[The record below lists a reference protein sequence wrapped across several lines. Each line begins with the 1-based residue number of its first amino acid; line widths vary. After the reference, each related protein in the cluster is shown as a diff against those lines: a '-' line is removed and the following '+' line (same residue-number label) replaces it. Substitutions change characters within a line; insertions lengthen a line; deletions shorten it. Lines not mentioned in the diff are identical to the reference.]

1 MDELVRERTE
11 AAEGQIAMPF
21 YLVCDV
27 SYSMKHDMAQLNDS
41 LQGLHRAIG
50 SQPVV
55 DDVARICIMT
65 FSDSSRVVMPLGQ
78 VSEQRV
84 PQLHEEGGTYYGP
97 AFRKLAETIAAD
109 REALKGEKYRIFR
122 PAAFFLTDG
131 EPLDSDWHRTFTE
144 TLTYDRKTGRGNK
157 SHPVFVPF
165 GFRDAPGRVIKQLA
179 YPPDKGKWYL
189 AGSTSPQDTL
199 RGILQ
204 LIMVTIITSGNSVP
218 GGNPSLQT
226 QDPKPDSGIQQ
237 GESEYQDDW
246 LD

>member
-11 AAEGQIAMPF
+11 AAEGQIVMPF

-27 SYSMKHDMAQLNDS
+27 SYSMKHDMAQLNDT
-41 LQGLHRAIG
+41 LQVFHKTIG

-65 FSDSSRVVMPLGQ
+65 FSDSPQVVVPLGQ

-84 PQLHEEGGTYYGP
+84 PQLQQGGGTYYGP
-97 AFRKLAETIAAD
+97 AFRKLAGTTAAD
-109 REALKGEKYRIFR
+109 REARKGEKYRIFR

-165 GFRDAPGRVIKQLA
+165 GFRDATESVMKQLA
-179 YPPDKGKWYL
+179 YPPKRGKWYL
-189 AGSTSPQDTL
+189 ARNASPHDAL
-199 RGILQ
+199 HGILD
-204 LIMVTIITSGNSVP
+204 LIMKTIITSGNTAS
-218 GGNPSLQT
+218 GGSPSLQT
-226 QDPKPDSGIQQ
+226 QDPKSDSGIQQ